1 MQASSDAN
9 YLLSTTNPVHMP
21 VSAIDDQEEDARG
34 FQPYQDF

>member
-1 MQASSDAN
+1 
-9 YLLSTTNPVHMP
+9 LSTTNPVHMP